1 MGGRAEAWRSVR
13 TLVLRKKKAR
23 EARKA
28 GVRDHLAESCRLYTS
43 DAADDWLVV

>member
-28 GVRDHLAESCRLYTS
+28 GVRDHLAERERRNTFEK
-43 DAADDWLVV
+43 